1 MADCAQRG
9 YWRSQGNPSLGSN
22 HLPGVRSHYSGPS
35 KGNDAGLIKLQLHFI
50 NIVSIKN
57 VIRPNFKWKF
67 DSKHSK
73 LEQKMFFF
81 VFFNLFMHLYFPG
94 KNRWQIQKR
103 NQSSNVGKSWS
114 GKKCFVTSHHQEPSS
129 GFILKNIIILNILK
143 RIDHTNE
150 NGQVT

>member
-35 KGNDAGLIKLQLHFI
+35 KGNDAGSIKRQLHFV

-57 VIRPNFKWKF
+57 VFGSNFEWKF

-73 LEQKMFFF
+73 LEQQMFLFFKFIYAFIFSRQKPLTNTKKESKQQHRQVLKRQKM
-81 VFFNLFMHLYFPG
+81 LRHLA
-94 KNRWQIQKR
+94 
-103 NQSSNVGKSWS
+103 SSRAIFRFHFK
-114 GKKCFVTSHHQEPSS
+114 EY
-129 GFILKNIIILNILK
+129 LIIFNILK